1 MTAHNDTVGSVILEC
16 HHAINSSH
24 PLGVNCAEPYDE
36 LDETCKFWADTCL
49 QTVTGLSRRTSGV
62 ELLVG
67 GPDGAGSG
75 PSTNWTPAAFEPAN
89 ATIFAKTMIDVAQRF
104 SAVGVNVDS
113 EPDQGGGPTYL
124 PGPFAAYLQVL
135 KPILNGAGIRLTA
148 DVAQW
153 CPMTSDYA
161 LLAPTVDRMLNMEQY
176 NANSMDGWLNG
187 DEYGGY
193 YVQFLSDAPVDKCA
207 PGLGIWKAS
216 CGTNSSGAPV
226 PCWTTLEESG
236 GAGVVAHDR
245 GQRPRDGASAS
256 CGSTVPTNPRT
267 GGGRSSTSSRA
278 VRSPRALAGRGVSQA
293 APAVGRGGRG
303 RSALP
308 LRGGGVR
315 DL

>member
-1 MTAHNDTVGSVILEC
+1 MRSLSCARHNTRYGGDIDALVALMTAHNDTVGSVILEC

-49 QTVTGLSRRTSGV
+49 QTVNGLIAANVRV

-236 GAGVVAHDR
+236 A
-245 GQRPRDGASAS
+245 PRVERMIADNVPEMALFRLMWIDGAHQPADWWWPLLDKFAS
-256 CGSTVPTNPRT
+256 
-267 GGGRSSTSSRA
+267 
-278 VRSPRALAGRGVSQA
+278 SPLA
-293 APAVGRGGRG
+293 
-303 RSALP
+303 
-308 LRGGGVR
+308 
-315 DL
+315 